1 MVDRGSFSMMNKL
14 AFIDERVRAH
24 APVSRNEELPESWTP
39 QPWSVLCGRG
49 KDCFNHVGNRRFR
62 LLVDINLPK
71 YAAAKSKLAKTTIVV
86 GILDAIREGTNHVGG
101 FVKLNPKTN
110 RWFEVG
116 DEVAREKIGQ
126 QFRVAMA
133 ATTKPTPKT
142 KKESKMN
149 DDKPEQSSSST
160 TSTPRRVSKSKMAI
174 KIRSRPISPETVSS
188 ITPPVVVVDT
198 EDSSVVVDDCSTY
211 SSHSSSSSSD
221 DDGQFS
227 PLPFSAIVDD
237 DVFTGEL
244 LDFELDTN
252 EQEEALLHVI
262 AI

>member
-49 KDCFNHVGNRRFR
+49 KDCFDHVGNRRFR

-71 YAAAKSKLAKTTIVV
+71 YATAKSKLAKTTIVV
-86 GILDAIREGTNHVGG
+86 GILDAIREGTNHAGG

-110 RWFEVG
+110 RWCEVG

-133 ATTKPTPKT
+133 ATTKTTPKA
-142 KKESKMN
+142 KKDSGVVD
-149 DDKPEQSSSST
+149 DDKPEQSSSS
-160 TSTPRRVSKSKMAI
+160 STPRRVSKSKMAI
-174 KIRSRPISPETVSS
+174 KKRSRPISPETVASTTS
-188 ITPPVVVVDT
+188 PAAVVV
-198 EDSSVVVDDCSTY
+198 EAGDSSVDIDDSSTC
-211 SSHSSSSSSD
+211 SSHSSSD
-221 DDGQFS
+221 DDDQFS